1 MTSDQRSTCNMQTTI
16 PQETTRHWYALY
28 TRPNFE
34 KRVEQEL
41 QKMGV
46 QPYLPLRATLRQW
59 SDRKKWIEAPLF
71 SCYVFVK
78 ADARERLLALTP
90 DGVVRMLGHH
100 GQPSIIPEFEITA
113 VKNML
118 AHDFDPEPIP
128 RVVPGD
134 LLEITSGPLAGM
146 RGVLC
151 SIQGRQRFVIA
162 FEGIGQSVAIK
173 IDLGR
178 VNKISKSGRFAAP
191 KDTASIYLRKRIF

>member
-1 MTSDQRSTCNMQTTI
+1 MTTTI
-16 PQETTRHWYALY
+16 QQNPTRNWYALY

-34 KRVEQEL
+34 KRIEQEL

-78 ADARERLLALTP
+78 ADPRERLLALTP
-90 DGVVRMLGHH
+90 EGVVRMLGRH

-128 RVVPGD
+128 HVMPGD

-146 RGVLC
+146 RGVLQAL
-151 SIQGRQRFVIA
+151 QGRQRFVIV
-162 FEGIGQSVAIK
+162 FEAIGQAVAIN
-173 IDLGR
+173 IEHSQIR
-178 VNKISKSGRFAAP
+178 KISAPSKPSGSACGAP
-191 KDTASIYLRKRIF
+191 AQTRRMA

>member
-128 RVVPGD
+128 HVEPGD
-134 LLEITSGPLAGM
+134 LLEITSGPLAGL
-146 RGVLC
+146 RGVLQ
-151 SIQGRQRFVIA
+151 SVQGRQRFVIA
-162 FEGIGQSVAIK
+162 FEAIGQAVAINIEHSHMK
-173 IDLGR
+173 
-178 VNKISKSGRFAAP
+178 KISAP
-191 KDTASIYLRKRIF
+191 NQLNEKAVGTARHARRMA

>member
-1 MTSDQRSTCNMQTTI
+1 
-16 PQETTRHWYALY
+16 
-28 TRPNFE
+28 
-34 KRVEQEL
+34 
-41 QKMGV
+41 MGV

-71 SCYVFVK
+71 TCYVFVK
-78 ADARERLLALTP
+78 ADPKERLLALTP

-128 RVVPGD
+128 HVMPGD

-146 RGVLC
+146 RGVLQ
-151 SIQGRQRFVIA
+151 SLQGRQRFVIA
-162 FEGIGQSVAIK
+162 FEAIGQAVAIN
-173 IDLGR
+173 IENSQIR
-178 VNKISKSGRFAAP
+178 KISAVNQLSGGASGAP
-191 KDTASIYLRKRIF
+191 VQRRRMA

>member
-1 MTSDQRSTCNMQTTI
+1 MTTT
-16 PQETTRHWYALY
+16 PQNPIRNWYALY

-46 QPYLPLRATLRQW
+46 QPYLPLRATLRHW

-78 ADARERLLALTP
+78 ADAKERLLALTP
-90 DGVVRMLGHH
+90 EGVVRMLGHH

-128 RVVPGD
+128 HVEPGD
-134 LLEITSGPLAGM
+134 LLEITSGPLAGL
-146 RGVLC
+146 RGVLQ
-151 SIQGRQRFVIA
+151 SVQGRQRFVIA
-162 FEGIGQSVAIK
+162 FEAIGQAVAINIEHSHMK
-173 IDLGR
+173 
-178 VNKISKSGRFAAP
+178 KISAP
-191 KDTASIYLRKRIF
+191 NQLNGKAVGTARHARRMA